1 MFCSFVRTEKRQCR
15 VVDCVLTPVIILAC
29 IAVFIVVNLSCSS
42 TTAPRRLMV
51 PTEIVCQGFSV
62 GSRSSLS
69 ERTLSWAHLLPRKTF
84 ALFLEPLTLED
95 CSDSMLLLIGLLIKT
110 RLWLQTGENGTVVT
124 DSMLNPH
131 QSSIQASSLKAS
143 LALSIVS

>member
-1 MFCSFVRTEKRQCR
+1 
-15 VVDCVLTPVIILAC
+15 
-29 IAVFIVVNLSCSS
+29 
-42 TTAPRRLMV
+42 MV

-95 CSDSMLLLIGLLIKT
+95 CSDSMLLLIGRFDDYNTIV
-110 RLWLQTGENGTVVT
+110 WLQIGENG
-124 DSMLNPH
+124 SFGSE
-131 QSSIQASSLKAS
+131 QSRER
-143 LALSIVS
+143 